1 MRGNNKQNYHDN
13 NVTIPVTINVTIN
26 VTIRSFATASHLGI
40 ASRLT
45 KLSRESTFLVK
56 MVINYNRYLNS
67 TGWKRREKRWCAS
80 RFLRLCRRPRA
91 CVSRKLTTT
100 CLIFFGTS
108 LLTSIFSF
116 ERGRERERKGEEER
130 GRKRAMD
137 GKKRV

>member
-100 CLIFFGTS
+100 CLIFGTS

-116 ERGRERERKGEEER
+116 ERGREREKKRRRKRE
-130 GRKRAMD
+130 KRAMD